1 MTEKLFGTD
10 GVRGCANTE
19 LTPALALALGAA
31 AARVLGRRH
40 TPAFVIGRDTRI
52 SGPLLEAALTAGLCS
67 QGARVISPGVL
78 PTPAI
83 AGITRARDTGY
94 EFDAGIVISASHNP
108 FADNGIKFFGPDGY
122 KLDDALEAEIEALVP
137 KAEALPRPA
146 GGSVGR
152 MERDPHLRD
161 LYARHLEETMEGMRL
176 DGIPIVMDAAN
187 GANSQIAPRVG
198 FDLGAR
204 VTVLSCSPD
213 GININDGCGSLH
225 PQAMMQSVIKESAV
239 LGMAFDGDADRV
251 ILADEQGRVV
261 DGDRVM
267 LLIGRH
273 LAAQG
278 RLPGNTVVGT
288 IMSNMGL
295 EVALRESGL
304 TLRRTAVGD
313 RYVSEAMRQGGY
325 AVGGEKSGHLI
336 FGHLTTT
343 GDGLLT
349 ALQVLKVMQETGKP
363 LSELADQMTEY
374 PQVLLGVRVGDR
386 NAWQSDPEIQAA
398 IASADAHL
406 AGRGRLNVRASGTEK
421 LVRVMVEGPEQ
432 SEIEAIAGELAA
444 LVQAKFGTE
453 AGSPSIHP

>member
-19 LTPALALALGAA
+19 LTPTLALALGAA
-31 AARVLGRRH
+31 AARVLGRGH
-40 TPAFVIGRDTRI
+40 APVFVIGRDTRI

-67 QGARVISPGVL
+67 QGASVVSPGIL
-78 PTPAI
+78 PTPAV

-137 KAEALPRPA
+137 QAHTLPRPA
-146 GGSVGR
+146 GAAVGR
-152 MERDPHLRD
+152 MRRDPHLRD
-161 LYARHLEETMEGMRL
+161 LYARHLEETMNGRRL
-176 DGIPIVMDAAN
+176 DGIKIVLDAAH
-187 GANSQIAPRVG
+187 GANSEIAPRVA
-198 FDLGAR
+198 FDLGAQ
-204 VTVLSCSPD
+204 VTALSCTPD
-213 GININDGCGSLH
+213 GININAGCGSLH
-225 PQAMMQSVIKESAV
+225 PQEMMQRVVTEGAA

-251 ILADEQGRVV
+251 ILADERGRVV

-273 LAAQG
+273 LASQG
-278 RLPGNTVVGT
+278 KLTGNTVVGT

-295 EVALRESGL
+295 EAALRESDL
-304 TLRRTAVGD
+304 TLLRTAVGD

-325 AVGGEKSGHLI
+325 IVGGEKSGHLI

-349 ALQVLKVMQETGKP
+349 ALQVLKVMLETGKP
-363 LSELADQMTEY
+363 LSELSDQMTEY
-374 PQVLLGVRVGDR
+374 PQVLLGVRVQDR
-386 NAWQSDPEIQAA
+386 ITWQFDTEIQAA
-398 IASADAHL
+398 VRSIEKSL
-406 AGRGRLNVRASGTEK
+406 VGRGRLNVRASGTEK
-421 LVRVMVEGPEQ
+421 LVRVMVEGKDQ
-432 SEIEAIAGELAA
+432 AEIEALAGELAA
-444 LVQAKFGTE
+444 LIEKKFGAE
-453 AGSPSIHP
+453 

>member
-19 LTPALALALGAA
+19 LTPTLALALGAA
-31 AARVLGRRH
+31 AARVLGRGH
-40 TPAFVIGRDTRI
+40 APVFVIGRDTRI

-67 QGARVISPGVL
+67 QGASVVSPGIL
-78 PTPAI
+78 PTPAV

-137 KAEALPRPA
+137 QAHTLPRPA
-146 GGSVGR
+146 GAAVGR
-152 MERDPHLRD
+152 MRRDPHLRD
-161 LYARHLEETMEGMRL
+161 LYARHLEETMNGRRL
-176 DGIPIVMDAAN
+176 DGIKIVLDAAH
-187 GANSQIAPRVG
+187 GANSEIAPRVA
-198 FDLGAR
+198 FDLGAQ
-204 VTVLSCSPD
+204 VTALSCTPD
-213 GININDGCGSLH
+213 GININAGCGSLH
-225 PQAMMQSVIKESAV
+225 PQEMMQRVVTEGAA

-251 ILADEQGRVV
+251 ILADERGRVV

-273 LAAQG
+273 LASQG
-278 RLPGNTVVGT
+278 KLTGNTVVGT

-295 EVALRESGL
+295 EAALRESDL
-304 TLRRTAVGD
+304 TLLRTAVGD

-325 AVGGEKSGHLI
+325 IVGGEKSGHLI

-349 ALQVLKVMQETGKP
+349 ALQVLKVMMETGKP
-363 LSELADQMTEY
+363 LSELSDQMTEY
-374 PQVLLGVRVGDR
+374 PQVLLGVRVQDR
-386 NAWQSDPEIQAA
+386 ITWQFDTEIQAA
-398 IASADAHL
+398 VRSIEKSL
-406 AGRGRLNVRASGTEK
+406 VGRGRLNVRASGTEK
-421 LVRVMVEGPEQ
+421 LVRVMVEGKDQ
-432 SEIEAIAGELAA
+432 AEIEALAGELAA
-444 LVQAKFGTE
+444 LIEKKFGAE
-453 AGSPSIHP
+453 

>member
-31 AARVLGRRH
+31 AARVLGRGH

-52 SGPLLEAALTAGLCS
+52 SGPLLEAALAAGLCS
-67 QGARVISPGVL
+67 QGALVVSPGVL
-78 PTPAI
+78 PTPAV

-108 FADNGIKFFGPDGY
+108 FQDNGIKFFGHDGY

-137 KAEALPRPA
+137 KIAHLPQPSGA
-146 GGSVGR
+146 AVGR
-152 MERDPHLRD
+152 MQRDPHLRD

-176 DGIPIVMDAAN
+176 DGVKIVLDAAN
-187 GANSQIAPRVG
+187 GANSEIAPRVA
-198 FDLGAR
+198 FDLGAQ
-204 VTVLSCSPD
+204 VTTLSCAPN
-213 GININDGCGSLH
+213 GININEDCGSLH
-225 PQAMMQSVIKESAV
+225 PEAMRARVVSEGAAI
-239 LGMAFDGDADRV
+239 GMAFDGDADRV
-251 ILADEQGRVV
+251 ILADEHGRCV

-267 LLIGRH
+267 LMVGRH
-273 LAAQG
+273 LASQG
-278 RLPGNTVVGT
+278 RLTGNTVVGT

-304 TLRRTAVGD
+304 TLLRTAVGD
-313 RYVSEAMRQGGY
+313 RYVSEAMRQGNY
-325 AVGGEKSGHLI
+325 VVGGEKSGHLI

-374 PQVLLGVRVGDR
+374 PQVLLGVKVRDR
-386 NAWQSDPEIQAA
+386 NAWQFDPDIQRA
-398 IASADAHL
+398 IADADAHL

-421 LVRVMVEGPEQ
+421 LVRVMAEGPDQ
-432 SEIEAIAGELAA
+432 DEIEGVARELVAM
-444 LVQAKFGTE
+444 LEKKFG
-453 AGSPSIHP
+453 AD